1 MNELEQNL
9 LYSVV
14 GLSLLTSLLLIVVR
28 GFRRR
33 GDDRRGRK
41 PWDDLEPK

>member
-9 LYSVV
+9 LYGVV
-14 GLSLLTSLLLIVVR
+14 GLTMLTSLVIIIVRAV
-28 GFRRR
+28 RRR
-33 GDDRRGRK
+33 GDDRRGRQ

>member
-1 MNELEQNL
+1 MNDLEQNL

-14 GLSLLTSLLLIVVR
+14 GLTMLTSLVIIIVR
-28 GFRRR
+28 AFRRR
-33 GDDRRGRK
+33 GDDRRDRK

>member
-9 LYSVV
+9 LFGVV
-14 GLSLLTSLLLIVVR
+14 GLTMLTSLVLIIVR
-28 GFRRR
+28 AFRGR